1 MGGFIVLFG
10 TWFLIGGIISVLDN
24 VEKWNRQEKNYSKQN
39 YKKKRLVIW
48 ILFILWIIAGAL
60 LIIKTIVGGL

>member
-1 MGGFIVLFG
+1 MGEFIVLFG

-60 LIIKTIVGGL
+60 LIIKTIVSMI